1 MVMRI
6 PWWIWL
12 LLGIGLINLIVPDPI
27 PGIDEILPFLIPAIF
42 FINLLRKGSMR
53 NFYQQQYK
61 QYQTAGAHGTG
72 AGSGTT
78 YGSAGAGA
86 GQSSS
91 SFYNRFRGWGQGFQQ
106 PGQTTET
113 MKNPYEVLG
122 IKKGASMDEIKKAYR
137 GQLKKFHPD
146 IVENLKLGPEYREMF
161 EDKTR
166 EIHKAYQ
173 SLGGK

>member
-1 MVMRI
+1 MRI

-12 LLGIGLINLIVPDPI
+12 LLGISFINLIIPDPI
-27 PGIDEILPFLIPAIF
+27 PVVDEILPFLIPAIF
-42 FINLLRKGSMR
+42 LINLLRKGSMR
-53 NFYQQQYK
+53 NFYQQQYQ
-61 QYQTAGAHGTG
+61 QYQTAGAGGT
-72 AGSGTT
+72 SGTT
-78 YGSAGAGA
+78 YGPSGTGS

-106 PGQTTET
+106 PGQTTGT
-113 MKNPYEVLG
+113 IKDPYDVLG
-122 IKKGASMDEIKKAYR
+122 LKRGASMDEIKKAYR

-146 IVENLKLGPEYREMF
+146 IVENLKLGPEYKEMF
-161 EDKTR
+161 EEKTR